1 MTCQSETLDT
11 FLDLEPI
18 HNPRAQKG
26 FVVIHP
32 LYDAPEAKC
41 SAEHLGPLKLS
52 LGSRV
57 ALTAVRFYLIAI
69 MLMGAYRV
77 VAMAGALKH

>member
-1 MTCQSETLDT
+1 MTSQTETLDT

-18 HNPRAQKG
+18 HHPRQQRG
-26 FVVIHP
+26 FVVVHP

-41 SAEHLGPLKLS
+41 DAEHLGPMKLS
-52 LGSRV
+52 RTSRIALG
-57 ALTAVRFYLIAI
+57 AVRFYLVAI

-77 VAMAGALKH
+77 VMLASALKH